1 MLSFHH
7 LRNNIFQGTFGTTLT
22 IILLFW
28 EIFTETFMTRNL
40 FTWIKDVT
48 AN

>member
-28 EIFTETFMTRNL
+28 EIFTETGIYLPGLQML
-40 FTWIKDVT
+40 LVISV
-48 AN
+48 